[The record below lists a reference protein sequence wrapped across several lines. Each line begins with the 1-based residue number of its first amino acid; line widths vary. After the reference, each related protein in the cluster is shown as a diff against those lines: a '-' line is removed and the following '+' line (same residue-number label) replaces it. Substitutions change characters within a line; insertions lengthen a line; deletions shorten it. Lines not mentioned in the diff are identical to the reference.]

1 MGFDHLWWVFLHF
14 GSHFASLWSAPH
26 RLGQIGHSLFA
37 PRWTKI
43 CNLII
48 GKTSPSFSSF
58 KEKNFK
64 NKSSWNKIPIGPGGA
79 DLACR
84 VKRDRVH
91 YGLLLWIYAQEPF
104 TQTVSVDTMC
114 LWFILRAS
122 VVDLTV
128 VWFLLTVLSTPKLPQ
143 SWDSHTIMHSSLEK
157 ICCKIEGSREA
168 AWLALWI
175 SLNLHSF
182 LI

>member
-48 GKTSPSFSSF
+48 GKTSPSSSSSF
-58 KEKNFK
+58 KEKTLRINLPETR
-64 NKSSWNKIPIGPGGA
+64 SRLVPVALILRAEW
-79 DLACR
+79 
-84 VKRDRVH
+84 
-91 YGLLLWIYAQEPF
+91 LLLWIYAQEPF